1 VIVEIGP
8 RPYVALAYPDETLF
22 FSSRTAADAA
32 PFDGEVLESLSDVW
46 EALARP
52 DVELIVVAP
61 SFSPP
66 WSLRHLHRSIFS
78 RKMLQGR
85 SPLLRAAAPE
95 LLRWRGRAP
104 VVVVD
109 HEDLPVINRSNLFL
123 LDRCSLYFKREL
135 PVDHWRVFM
144 KTAHANLPTPRFR
157 GRARQAARIAKLR
170 PISLGLPTASRGRLP
185 PPAQPKTA
193 DVFFAG
199 RIEGSSSL
207 RAQGLAELRSLAGEG
222 VVLDIPP
229 EPLPLD
235 EFYRRCASAWLVWS
249 PEGFGWDC
257 FRHYEAA
264 ACGSVALINQPTI
277 ERHQPLIGG
286 EHALYYDPEPGG
298 LARGVRSAL
307 ADRSALARIA
317 AAGQAQAL
325 AHHTVEALA
334 RHMVESVRAV
344 SAPARTGS
352 PAGGP
357 RASGL
362 S

>member
-1 VIVEIGP
+1 MIVEIGP

-32 PFDGEVLESLSDVW
+32 PFEGQVLASLAEVWAALE
-46 EALARP
+46 RP

-95 LLRWRGRAP
+95 LLRWRGKAP
-104 VVVVD
+104 VLVVD
-109 HEDLPVINRSNLFL
+109 HEDLPVINRSTLFL
-123 LDRCSLYFKREL
+123 LDRSRLYFKREL

-157 GRARQAARIAKLR
+157 GRTREAARVAKLR
-170 PISLGLPTASRGRLP
+170 PISLGLPTVSRGRLP
-185 PPAQPKTA
+185 PTPQPRGA

-207 RAQGLAELRSLAGEG
+207 RAKGLAELRALAARG
-222 VVLDIPP
+222 VVLDIPA
-229 EPLPLD
+229 EPLPLE
-235 EFYRRCASAWLVWS
+235 EFYRRCAGAWLVWS

-277 ERHQPLIGG
+277 ERHRPLIGG

-298 LARGVRSAL
+298 LTRAVESAL
-307 ADRSALARIA
+307 ADRPALSRIA
-317 AAGQAQAL
+317 AAGQRHVL
-325 AHHTVEALA
+325 AHHSVDALA
-334 RHMVESVRAV
+334 RHMVESVREV
-344 SAPARTGS
+344 SAVRTGS
-352 PAGGP
+352 PAGGLP
-357 RASGL
+357 ASAR